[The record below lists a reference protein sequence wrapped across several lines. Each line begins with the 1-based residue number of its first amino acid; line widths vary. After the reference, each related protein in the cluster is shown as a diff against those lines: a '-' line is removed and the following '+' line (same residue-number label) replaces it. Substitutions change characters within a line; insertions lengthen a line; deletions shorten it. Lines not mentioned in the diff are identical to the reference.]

1 MNKKVIS
8 VLNIILIYFLVLSCD
23 SLKNDAEKR
32 ASIAEKSKG
41 DIIIGA
47 VAPWASMKELL
58 WPGIEL
64 AVSQI
69 NEGGGVLG
77 RQIRIVKED
86 DDASVVKGR
95 MIAQNFSENLEM
107 VAVIGHFNSYISIPA
122 SATYEFSGLLMI
134 SPYSTAPKL
143 TEQGY
148 KLLFRSIPSD
158 AEVARQIADFAYA
171 QKYKKII
178 IYYINT
184 SYGLGLAN
192 SFERRS
198 EETEDMEIVERI
210 SYDPTE
216 RNESLRSTIR
226 NWKDIEFDAIF
237 LAGEVPKAGKIIA
250 EIRKL
255 GMTNPILGGDGLD
268 SSELWEVGGEAAE
281 GTIAA
286 SFFDPQDSRE
296 KVQNFIKSFEKK
308 NEVTPDLW
316 AVQGYDAVNLL
327 AYAMKK
333 AGSSAPDK
341 VAAVLRSTKDWKGVA
356 GNYTFDDKGDMVNPR
371 IVLKEVQ
378 NSKFVVIN

>member
-1 MNKKVIS
+1 
-8 VLNIILIYFLVLSCD
+8 
-23 SLKNDAEKR
+23 
-32 ASIAEKSKG
+32 
-41 DIIIGA
+41 
-47 VAPWASMKELL
+47 
-58 WPGIEL
+58 
-64 AVSQI
+64 
-69 NEGGGVLG
+69 
-77 RQIRIVKED
+77 
-86 DDASVVKGR
+86 
-95 MIAQNFSENLEM
+95 
-107 VAVIGHFNSYISIPA
+107 
-122 SATYEFSGLLMI
+122 MI

-143 TEQGY
+143 TEQGH
-148 KLLFRSIPSD
+148 KRLFRSIPSD
-158 AEVARQIADFAYA
+158 AEVARQTADFAYA

-237 LAGEVPKAGKIIA
+237 LAGEVPKAGEIIA

-255 GMTNPILGGDGLD
+255 GITNPILGGDGLD
-268 SSELWEVGGEAAE
+268 SSELWEIGGEAVE

-286 SFFDPQDSRE
+286 SFFNPQDSKE
-296 KVQNFIKSFEKK
+296 EVQNFIKSFEKK
-308 NEVTPDLW
+308 NGGVPDLW

-333 AGSSAPDK
+333 AGSTVPDK
-341 VAAVLRSTKDWKGVA
+341 VAEVLRSTKDWKGVA
-356 GNYTFDDKGDMVNPR
+356 GNYTFDDKGDMINPK

-378 NSKFVVIN
+378 NSTFVVIN